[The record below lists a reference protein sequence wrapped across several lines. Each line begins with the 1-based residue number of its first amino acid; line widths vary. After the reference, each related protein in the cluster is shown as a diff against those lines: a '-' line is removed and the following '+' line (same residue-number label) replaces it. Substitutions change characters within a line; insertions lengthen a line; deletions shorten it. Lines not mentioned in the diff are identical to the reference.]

1 VTYFVRRAQRLLLSI
16 KTEVTG
22 TSANQG
28 RAGKAGS
35 GCLRTDV
42 KTGIGGCVYDV
53 KGVTGAGLE
62 DFGLGSL

>member
-1 VTYFVRRAQRLLLSI
+1 MTYFVRRAQRLLVSI

-35 GCLRTDV
+35 RCLRTDV
-42 KTGIGGCVYDV
+42 KTSIEEYVYDV
-53 KGVTGAGLE
+53 ASVAGADLVG
-62 DFGLGSL
+62 FGFGS